1 MMEWER
7 FRQFG
12 GKCFIAGVPV
22 LIFGAILMLYSWTGW
37 VFIALGVFGI
47 GTGCLVELIATN

>member
-37 VFIALGVFGI
+37 VFIVLGILGI
-47 GTGCLVELIATN
+47 AIGYLIEWIVTN